1 MFGGYIIFILFIV
14 TSVQSVSPTGEVL
27 INPTQQNIINPT
39 HQNVINPTQQNNNLP
54 EVNSVTI
61 DPESPKAGPD
71 VDPGDVPK
79 VNPTVSQHDQPL
91 MFTSTDIITFSVA
104 AVLIMLAA
112 GGGIGGGGV
121 LVPTYIF
128 VLGFAP
134 SYAIPLSNATILGG
148 SLANLLLNVSKRHP
162 YANRPLVDW
171 DIMLVMEPLTV
182 AGALIGSFINI
193 LCPPWLL
200 CILLVVLL
208 TLTAIKSYKKG
219 VKLYNKET
227 EAMGKQEYSILKD
240 DSQPSINSDW
250 KTRFIP
256 NANQDARMTEAIDT
270 DNMELA
276 IILKQESETPMWKVM
291 LMFVVTGGM
300 LILTIL
306 KGSGRLNPLN
316 ITCGTTPY
324 WLITISALPFVLI
337 ISIIARSYLVKRY
350 HAKALCNYAYV
361 DGDVEW
367 NEWHTI
373 KYPLICSIAGLC
385 AGMFGI
391 GGGIVKG
398 PLMLEMGVLPQVT
411 SATSAT
417 MILFTSS
424 AATVSYLL
432 FETLNVQYGMYV
444 FLQGFVFTLIGQKI
458 LNAAVKK
465 SGRGSLIVLLI
476 ATIVGLSA
484 VAMGLESSGSVID
497 LINGHPA
504 PHKSLCA
511 K

>member
-1 MFGGYIIFILFIV
+1 MIMKLLLIISILLFNSNCAVEPTPPVIEVHVIPQV
-14 TSVQSVSPTGEVL
+14 TQDPSVNVVPAEIKALTVSPE
-27 INPTQQNIINPT
+27 NSNAE
-39 HQNVINPTQQNNNLP
+39 P
-54 EVNSVTI
+54 EDI
-61 DPESPKAGPD
+61 PKA
-71 VDPGDVPK
+71 K
-79 VNPTVSQHDQPL
+79 TSQHDQPL
-91 MFTSTDIITFSVA
+91 IFTSTDIMTFSVA
-104 AVLIMLAA
+104 SVLIMLAA

-128 VLGFAP
+128 VLGFEP
-134 SYAIPLSNATILGG
+134 SFAIPLSNATILGG
-148 SLANLLLNVSKRHP
+148 SLANLICNVSKRHP
-162 YANRPLVDW
+162 YADRPLIDW

-182 AGALIGSFINI
+182 AGALVGSFINI

-200 CILLVVLL
+200 CILLVILL
-208 TLTAIKSYKKG
+208 TLTAIKSFKKG

-227 EAMGKQEYSILKD
+227 EQMGKQEYSILKD
-240 DSQPSINSDW
+240 DTQSNADW
-250 KTRFIP
+250 KQQFIV
-256 NANQDARMTEAIDT
+256 NSSVQDPRMSEAIDT

-306 KGSGRLNPLN
+306 KGSGRLNPLS
-316 ITCGTTPY
+316 ITCGSSSY
-324 WLITISALPFVLI
+324 WLITLSALPFVLV
-337 ISIIARSYLVKRY
+337 ISIIARSYLVKRF
-350 HAKALCNYAYV
+350 HSKALCNYAYV
-361 DGDVEW
+361 EGDVEW

-417 MILFTSS
+417 MILFTAS

-432 FETLNVQYGMYV
+432 FGTLNVQYGMFV
-444 FLQGFVFTLIGQKI
+444 FLLGFIFTLIGQKL

-476 ATIVGLSA
+476 GTIVALSA

-497 LINGHPA
+497 LINGNPA
-504 PHKSLCA
+504 PHKSLCG